1 MVSVKSLIGAGA
13 AAVISTT
20 AFAADLGA
28 PPPAMAYQPPVQ
40 VAEQSGWYLRG
51 DVGVGAQSF
60 STFDLQPSA
69 NVPPTWTVNQKDIE
83 DTSILGFG
91 VGYDFNSWLRFDVTG
106 EYRTAAA
113 FKALGS
119 FNQGTCTVIGVTG
132 TCFDN
137 FSGNFSAAVFM
148 ANAYLDLG
156 TWWCLTP
163 YVGGGVGMAFDR
175 ITGVQDIGPL
185 PPGTVGFGFTQSDS
199 SSWNFAWNVQAGL
212 TYNVSD
218 NFKIDFNYRFLNM
231 GSPQSADIFCQNTG
245 SNASCNFFN
254 LKDITSN
261 DFRIGVRY
269 LLAPTPAPV
278 VMPLSTRG

>member
-13 AAVISTT
+13 AALISSA

-28 PPPAMAYQPPVQ
+28 PPPVQFQPPVQ

-60 STFDLQPSA
+60 SSFNLEPA
-69 NVPPTWTVNQKDIE
+69 PPTPITVDQKDIQGA
-83 DTSILGFG
+83 SIAG
-91 VGYDFNSWLRFDVTG
+91 VGIGYDLNSWLRFDVTG

-113 FKALGS
+113 FKGIVGTQFTGGVNGCLPGS
-119 FNQGTCTVIGVTG
+119 AN
-132 TCFDN
+132 TCFDTYT
-137 FSGNFSAAVFM
+137 GNFSAAVFM

-163 YVGGGVGMAFDR
+163 YVGGGVGAAWDHISGVEDVTDQNLFF
-175 ITGVQDIGPL
+175 TGH
-185 PPGTVGFGFTQSDS
+185 GFTNNDS

-218 NFKIDFNYRFLNM
+218 ALKIDFNYRFLNM
-231 GSPQSADIFCQNTG
+231 GSPQSAGVVCQNTN
-245 SNASCNFFN
+245 STCIENIN
-254 LKDITSN
+254 LKDMTSN

-269 LLAPTPAPV
+269 MLNPAPAP